1 MPYKLKPNEPDF
13 IVVDGDLA
21 GRRFVAGEV
30 YEKIPMNEAHKFQE
44 INKTGGKGSKGPGGR
59 GSDETSS
66 AFGTIKSSEPKS
78 TGGEI

>member
-30 YEKIPMNEAHKFQE
+30 YEKVPMNEAHKFQE
-44 INKTGGKGSKGPGGR
+44 IKKTGGKGSKSPGGR

-66 AFGTIKSSEPKS
+66 VTGAVESSEPES
-78 TGGEI
+78 TGGEA